1 MFLAYIGI
9 IVGGLLFLGGL
20 WLSLTLLVISGDWL
34 KALWGIAFSVIGFI
48 ILFLTNHFAK
58 EK

>member
-1 MFLAYIGI
+1 MPYVGI
-9 IVGGLLFLGGL
+9 ITGGLLLLGGL
-20 WLSLTLLVISGDWL
+20 WLSLTLLLISGDWWN
-34 KALWGIAFSVIGFI
+34 AAWGIACAVTGFV